1 MLQDS
6 TSSQRALG
14 IALTCLEICVLLR
27 SQTDRLNNRR
37 GDKVGVFR
45 LAVQIIAPLAAVG
58 ALGAACLS
66 IASSPAWAQSE
77 ATSVGSPTEP
87 EIESEI
93 EEVTIVGEAAGP
105 GLWKVRNG
113 DNTLYIL
120 GTLSPLPKKMEWRSR
135 EVESVLSRAKQ
146 VIPARSSVNA
156 DIGPIKAVQLYM
168 QYRKLRGNED
178 KQTLEQVL
186 PADLYQ
192 RFEGL
197 RQKYAPR
204 DRDML
209 QRRPLLAAGELWS
222 EALSRS
228 GLTGRNDVSR
238 KVEKLAKSSKVP
250 IVLPKI
256 FIDDPKGALAE
267 FGLISRDSEVPCMRS
282 TLGRMESDLDGAR
295 RRAEAW
301 AVGDIEALRS
311 RASSDQQEACWSA
324 LQQSPKVAA
333 IRQQFEDEWFKLAVK
348 AVETHDVA
356 LAVVPISELF
366 GRNGVI
372 ARMQARGY
380 SVDDP

>member
-1 MLQDS
+1 M
-6 TSSQRALG
+6 
-14 IALTCLEICVLLR
+14 ALTCLEICVLLR
-27 SQTDRLNNRR
+27 LRADRLNNRR
-37 GDKVGVFR
+37 GDNIRGNEVAVFR
-45 LAVQIIAPLAAVG
+45 LAARIIAPLAAVSTL
-58 ALGAACLS
+58 ALAGLS
-66 IASSPAWAQSE
+66 IASSPAWAQTE
-77 ATSVGSPTEP
+77 ATPVGSATEA
-87 EIESEI
+87 EI

-120 GTLSPLPKKMEWRSR
+120 GTLSPLPKKMAWRSR

-146 VIPARSSVNA
+146 VIPARSDVDA
-156 DIGPIKAVQLYM
+156 DIGPIKAVQLYL

-204 DRDML
+204 ERDML

-238 KVEKLAKSSKVP
+238 KVEKLAKLSKVP

-267 FGLISRDSEVPCMRS
+267 VGLISRDSEVACMRS
-282 TLGRMESDLDGAR
+282 TLGRMESDLDSAR

-324 LQQSPKVAA
+324 LQQSPKIAA

-372 ARMQARGY
+372 ARMRARGY

>member
-1 MLQDS
+1 
-6 TSSQRALG
+6 
-14 IALTCLEICVLLR
+14 VLLR
-27 SQTDRLNNRR
+27 SKDRPLNNRR
-37 GDKVGVFR
+37 ENHAAASR
-45 LAVQIIAPLAAVG
+45 LAVSVLAVTLLA
-58 ALGAACLS
+58 
-66 IASSPAWAQSE
+66 ITASPVWAQTE
-77 ATSVGSPTEP
+77 APSVVSAIEPATEPSP
-87 EIESEI
+87 EIEPSV

-146 VIPARSSVNA
+146 VIPARSDVDA

-168 QYRKLRGNED
+168 QYRKLRGNDD

-204 DRDML
+204 ERDML
-209 QRRPLLAAGELWS
+209 KRRPLLAAGELWS

-238 KVEKLAKSSKVP
+238 KVEKLAKSSKAP

-267 FGLISRDSEVPCMRS
+267 VGLISRDAEVACMRS
-282 TLGRMESDLDGAR
+282 TLGRMESDLENAR

-301 AVGDIEALRS
+301 AVGDVDALRS
-311 RASSDQQEACWSA
+311 RATSDQQEACWSA
-324 LQQSPKVAA
+324 LQQSPKIAA
-333 IRQQFEDEWFKLAVK
+333 IRQQFEDEWFKLAIK